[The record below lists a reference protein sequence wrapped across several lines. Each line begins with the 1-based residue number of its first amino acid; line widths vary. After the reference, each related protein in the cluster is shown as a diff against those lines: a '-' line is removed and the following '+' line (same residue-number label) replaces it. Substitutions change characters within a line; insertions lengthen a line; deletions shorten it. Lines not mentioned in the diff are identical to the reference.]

1 MVCQPMG
8 PRGVNHEGSSAVLD
22 FSPIQILIVLVIAL
36 IVFGPKRLPEMGR
49 SIGRGLREFRGAIM
63 DDGSAAPARTPEPAP
78 PAAAPSPAG
87 ATATAAVAAPE
98 DDDILEGIV
107 VPGDTPPAPDAPP
120 APPRAP
126 DA

>member
-1 MVCQPMG
+1 VI
-8 PRGVNHEGSSAVLD
+8 D

-63 DDGSAAPARTPEPAP
+63 DDGGPAPERPQPARPAATPPSA
-78 PAAAPSPAG
+78 PAAAQTPAH
-87 ATATAAVAAPE
+87 
-98 DDDILEGIV
+98 DDDVLEGVV
-107 VPGDTPPAPDAPP
+107 VPGDTPPAGDTP

-126 DA
+126 DG

>member
-1 MVCQPMG
+1 VI
-8 PRGVNHEGSSAVLD
+8 D

-49 SIGRGLREFRGAIM
+49 SIGRGIREFRGAIM
-63 DDGSAAPARTPEPAP
+63 DDGSAPPARSPEPAP
-78 PAAAPSPAG
+78 PAATTAV
-87 ATATAAVAAPE
+87 ATADAATP

-107 VPGDTPPAPDAPP
+107 VPGDTPPAPDAAP
-120 APPRAP
+120 APPRPP